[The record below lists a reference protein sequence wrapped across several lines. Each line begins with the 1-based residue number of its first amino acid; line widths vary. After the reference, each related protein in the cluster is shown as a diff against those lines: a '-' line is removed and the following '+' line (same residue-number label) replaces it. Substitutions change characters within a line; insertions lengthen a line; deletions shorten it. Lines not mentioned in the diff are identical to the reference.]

1 MIPKGNVCGVSDQT
15 FKTANKAKMAFHVD
29 TIELAAISVKW
40 DVRKI
45 FICLWA
51 SLRNV
56 PFSLVQSTCLLVKVI
71 YKQVSFR
78 NKSKFTCYNPAEL
91 RTMVD
96 KQQEKA
102 LDIEGGGGK
111 HAEAGRRETKKE
123 IGSH

>member
-1 MIPKGNVCGVSDQT
+1 MIPKGNACGVSDQT
-15 FKTANKAKMAFHVD
+15 FETANKANMAFHVD
-29 TIELAAISVKW
+29 RIELAAISVRW

-45 FICLWA
+45 FICLRA

-56 PFSLVQSTCLLVKVI
+56 PFNLVQSTCLLVKVI
-71 YKQVSFR
+71 YKQVSFH
-78 NKSKFTCYNPAEL
+78 NKSTLTCYNPAEL
-91 RTMVD
+91 RTMAD

-102 LDIEGGGGK
+102 LDIEGGCGK